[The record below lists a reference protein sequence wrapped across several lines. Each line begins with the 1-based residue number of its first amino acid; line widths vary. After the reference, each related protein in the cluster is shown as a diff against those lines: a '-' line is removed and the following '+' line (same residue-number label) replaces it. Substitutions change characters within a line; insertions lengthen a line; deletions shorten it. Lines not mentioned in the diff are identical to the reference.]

1 MSMWCVCVCFC
12 VCVCG
17 HVCLCVVCTCVCCVC
32 TCVVCVCVCV
42 CVRACVHACVH
53 GVYVCANCMF
63 IKMVMCVCVFRFS
76 VGEQVE
82 VFVDAAKRRLHARY
96 IKVNMISL
104 TVILELGSIENSIPW
119 SFIVRKI
126 LPVVLLLITVFS
138 THYF

>member
-1 MSMWCVCVCFC
+1 M
-12 VCVCG
+12 
-17 HVCLCVVCTCVCCVC
+17 HVCECGYVY
-32 TCVVCVCVCV
+32 VVCVFL
-42 CVRACVHACVH
+42 CVRLWSCMSMCCMYMCVLCACVR
-53 GVYVCANCMF
+53 VYMVSMYALIVCLS
-63 IKMVMCVCVFRFS
+63 KWLCVCVFRFA

-82 VFVDAAKRRLHARY
+82 VFVDAVKRRLHARY

-104 TVILELGSIENSIPW
+104 IVIILELGSIENSIPW